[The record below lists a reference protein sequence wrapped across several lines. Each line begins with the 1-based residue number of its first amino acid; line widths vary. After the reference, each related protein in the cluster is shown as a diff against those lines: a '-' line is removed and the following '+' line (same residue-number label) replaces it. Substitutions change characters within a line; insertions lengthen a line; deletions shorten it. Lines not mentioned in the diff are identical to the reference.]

1 MLGDLGDTVVD
12 HSPEKTQKEIVVAA
26 TLELQKPPTRKQAS
40 LRRPKAEQIAD
51 DPIASATAADE
62 VLSAGS
68 TLDVESPIAEPAA
81 EHSAVELRHEAI
93 ARAAY
98 FLAEARGFEHGRE
111 LEDWLAAERLTD
123 VP

>member
-1 MLGDLGDTVVD
+1 M
-12 HSPEKTQKEIVVAA
+12 AA
-26 TLELQKPPTRKQAS
+26 TLELQKPPTRKEAS
-40 LRRPKAEQIAD
+40 LRGPKAAYIAD

-62 VLSAGS
+62 VSSAAGS
-68 TLDVESPIAEPAA
+68 TLGVESPIAEPAA
-81 EHSAVELRHEAI
+81 DDAAAPRHEAI

-111 LEDWLAAERLTD
+111 VEDWLAAERLID

>member
-1 MLGDLGDTVVD
+1 M
-12 HSPEKTQKEIVVAA
+12 AA
-26 TLELQKPPTRKQAS
+26 TLELPNPPTGKQTS
-40 LRRPKAEQIAD
+40 LRRPKAAHTAD
-51 DPIASATAADE
+51 EPIASATTADE

-68 TLDVESPIAEPAA
+68 TLGESPIAEPAA
-81 EHSAVELRHEAI
+81 EQSAAESRHEAI

-123 VP
+123 VF